1 MSNSGTTR
9 RAAFDVLQAV
19 HDKDA
24 YSNLVL
30 PAVLDELKVSSRD
43 AGLATEITYGAL
55 RRQGSLDAVIDACA
69 SRTDTMDSKV
79 RNILRVGAYQLLF
92 MRIPAHAA
100 VDETVTLARD
110 VAGMGVSK
118 FVNAVLRKI
127 SASTWEEW
135 LETLSAGKT
144 PVEVLALEYSYPV
157 WVIRSLADAYKC
169 DLDSIRE
176 VLAAGNEPALV

>member
-1 MSNSGTTR
+1 VSNSGTTR

-118 FVNAVLRKI
+118 FVNAVLR
-127 SASTWEEW
+127 
-135 LETLSAGKT
+135 
-144 PVEVLALEYSYPV
+144 
-157 WVIRSLADAYKC
+157 
-169 DLDSIRE
+169 
-176 VLAAGNEPALV
+176 